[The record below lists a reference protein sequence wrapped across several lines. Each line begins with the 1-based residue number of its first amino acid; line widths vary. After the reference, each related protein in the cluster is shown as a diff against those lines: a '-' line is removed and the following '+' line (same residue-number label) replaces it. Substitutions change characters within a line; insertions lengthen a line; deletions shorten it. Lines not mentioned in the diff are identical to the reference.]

1 MKVSYVHFTDNK
13 LVAYRFKFT
22 KNIFNNLEKPMH
34 QIVSSLELLIQIN
47 T

>member
-22 KNIFNNLEKPMH
+22 KNMFNNLEKPIH
-34 QIVSSLELLIQIN
+34 QNSLFPRTVDTN
-47 T
+47 